1 MYLQRLQEKLDVLDL
16 SSTQWPL
23 LRAQEYGTP
32 RGTSNQLS
40 GTGTK
45 RAAKTEQS
53 SLSRSLIFELPKAE
67 GQNPLPIAQDTSWH
81 RQLDGGQIARCPP
94 ICICICHAESIWS
107 TNPSLKS
114 LSGVL
119 IIHMVAPRFV
129 RGKCSEKGCR
139 HPEPAAIEMQYIFP
153 FWLCWISLA
162 LTLRAPSPY
171 RFDLNIRAT
180 RIRPDT
186 SLIFRYAKDGDVD
199 AIRDLFDRGLA
210 SPFDVDDRLNSSALM
225 YATGWLQPKAC
236 RMLLDAGADIYS
248 TIVDGYSPILR
259 IWQCLLI
266 AGTGQTRFSKSA
278 RSLEPQ
284 TRSKPLED
292 MSFKLITKDDIE
304 IETETF
310 WDRRHLPIFHQ
321 IVLGLS
327 SIDLEKQLELSTADI
342 DAVDDQGLTALC
354 WAANT
359 GNVLSI
365 KLLLQNGA
373 DVNKAASNGCGPL
386 HFAALTIHPGCIEP
400 LIRYGAKV
408 DAQDLWGF
416 TPLHTSTMSRDDLQ
430 HVVSL
435 LDAKADI
442 DLPDNHGT
450 TALYRAVRF
459 NRPKMVA
466 YLLQNGARLLEDKWG
481 MSPLDIAV
489 VSRYHEALDAILTWG
504 GHLLTEDNLSASLQ
518 QAEKMQDWHMVNL
531 LKHAN
536 LQAGCQSPLEQSER

>member
-1 MYLQRLQEKLDVLDL
+1 MYLQRLQEKLDALEQT
-16 SSTQWPL
+16 STERSL
-23 LRAQEYGTP
+23 LRTQKYWTP
-32 RGTSNQLS
+32 LGTSNQLP
-40 GTGTK
+40 GIGRN
-45 RAAKTEQS
+45 RAVETEQS
-53 SLSRSLIFELPKAE
+53 SLSRSLIFDLPNAE
-67 GQNPLPIAQDTSWH
+67 GQTPLSIAQDTSWH
-81 RQLDGGQIARCPP
+81 RKLDGSQIARCPP
-94 ICICICHAESIWS
+94 TCVCICHAESIWS
-107 TNPSLKS
+107 TSPILKS

-119 IIHMVAPRFV
+119 IIHIVAPRFV
-129 RGKCSEKGCR
+129 RGKCSEKRCL
-139 HPEPAAIEMQYIFP
+139 HPEPPGIEVQYIFP
-153 FWLCWISLA
+153 FWLLWMSLA

-186 SLIFRYAKDGDVD
+186 SLIFRYAKDGNVD

-236 RMLLDAGADIYS
+236 EMLLDAGADIYS
-248 TIVDGYSPILR
+248 TVVDGYSPILR
-259 IWQCLLI
+259 VWQCLLI
-266 AGTGQTRFSKSA
+266 AGTGQKRFSKSA
-278 RSLEPQ
+278 TSLEPQ
-284 TRSKPLED
+284 MRSKLLED
-292 MSFKLITKDDIE
+292 MSFKFITKNDIE
-304 IETETF
+304 IETF

-327 SIDLEKQLELSTADI
+327 SIDLEKQLELSTAEI

-359 GNVLSI
+359 GNALSI
-365 KLLLQNGA
+365 ELLLQHGA

-386 HFAALTIHPGCIEP
+386 HFATLTIHPGCIEP
-400 LIRYGAKV
+400 LLRYGAKV
-408 DAQDLWGF
+408 DAQDLWGV
-416 TPLHTSTMSRDDLQ
+416 TPLHVSTMSRDDFQ
-430 HVVSL
+430 HAVLL
-435 LDAKADI
+435 LDAKVDI
-442 DLPDNHGT
+442 DISDNHGT

-489 VSRYHEALDAILTWG
+489 ESSYHEALDAILTWG
-504 GHLLTEDNLSASLQ
+504 GHLLTEDNRSASLQ
-518 QAEKMQDWHMVNL
+518 QAEKLHDWHMVDM

-536 LQAGCQSPLEQSER
+536 LQVSHQSPLEQL